1 MLMPKTGKVV
11 ISTGSKAQCIAQA
24 IEVAIPK
31 ASQFNFTFINVACKY
46 SIFAILLQ
54 VLVYV

>member
-1 MLMPKTGKVV
+1 MILMPKTGKVV
-11 ISTGSKAQCIAQA
+11 TSTGSKAQCIAQA

-31 ASQFNFTFINVACKY
+31 ASQFNFTFIVACKY

-54 VLVYV
+54 VLIKL